1 MNTLDRLTDN
11 LTRAWDNLAEG
22 WQQLRERAGAA
33 LTHFAPSGRER
44 NGIETRDEQ
53 VLRRASRWGLLAAE
67 LRETP
72 TDLRVRLEAPGMEA
86 DQFDIRVADGVL
98 YVRGE
103 KQVQR
108 ESREGR
114 FHILECAYGS
124 FERSIPLPLAVDD
137 AAAKASYR
145 RGVLDITLP
154 KVPQP
159 SAKRITV
166 EG

>member
-1 MNTLDRLTDN
+1 MSTFDRLTDN
-11 LTRAWDNLAEG
+11 ISRAWDNLAEG

-33 LTHFAPSGRER
+33 LTHFAPTGRQR
-44 NGIETRDEQ
+44 NEIETRDEQ
-53 VLRRASRWGLLAAE
+53 ILRRASRWGLLAAD

-72 TDLRVRLEAPGMEA
+72 TDIRIRLEAPGMEA
-86 DQFDIRVADGVL
+86 DQFDIQVADGVL

-114 FHILECAYGS
+114 FHIFECAYGS
-124 FERSIPLPLAVDD
+124 FERGIPLPADVDD
-137 AAAKASYR
+137 SAAKASYR

-154 KVPQP
+154 KTPQSP
-159 SAKRITV
+159 GKRITV